1 MLQPIQPTKQL
12 NARWIRFSDSMKYS
26 FRTISGAVFFN
37 SNHFFRLSLTLPSVV
52 VAVFYKFND
61 KIKTEIELR

>member
-26 FRTISGAVFFN
+26 FCTISGAVFFPTRI
-37 SNHFFRLSLTLPSVV
+37 FFLSFFDSD
-52 VAVFYKFND
+52 ND
-61 KIKTEIELR
+61 DSGGVLQIQR